1 MTAICVSG
9 ALMTAFEQPRE
20 DKAAVEKREAARAER
35 VEKLLARI
43 CKASPLGKKI
53 VESAVN
59 RGICIGIES
68 DMGNCLGVYTPS
80 VKYVALDEKAPDAK
94 LLSTIVHEC
103 RHSEQ
108 NPMRDHSYSVYS
120 NVAEVRALEADA
132 MAHECAAVYQMRKA
146 EPDTYAAFCN
156 RHGGMMKAYEASFE
170 KDKDADKAKSEAF
183 KAWYDHASY
192 VENYDRSVVDFMEMG
207 KLYSGAYKKEI
218 TPKQLSGEFG
228 YVNEAFFASARAN
241 TVSEKTAKNAAVV
254 ERGHIR
260 HALKLF
266 GRSKIKTSADY
277 FYVRDANGNVEPP
290 KRQQVNP
297 AMTKALANGAC
308 RS

>member
-1 MTAICVSG
+1 MTAIFVSG
-9 ALMTAFEQPRE
+9 ALMTAFDQPQQS
-20 DKAAVEKREAARAER
+20 AAEIEKREAARAER
-35 VEKLLARI
+35 VEKLIARI

-53 VESAVN
+53 VESAIE
-59 RGICIGIES
+59 RGVCIGI
-68 DMGNCLGVYTPS
+68 DGDKGNCLGSYMPS
-80 VKYVALDEKAPDAK
+80 MKYVSLDEKAPDAK
-94 LLSTIVHEC
+94 LLSTIIHEC

-108 NPMRDHSYSVYS
+108 TPTHNHSYSVYS
-120 NVAEVRALEADA
+120 NIAEVRALEADA

-146 EPDTYAAFCN
+146 EPATYAAFCE

-170 KDKDADKAKSEAF
+170 HDKDMTKAKSEAF

-218 TPKQLSGEFG
+218 TPKQLSEEFG
-228 YVNEAFFASARAN
+228 YVDETFFASARAN
-241 TVSEKTAKNAAVV
+241 TVSEKTAKNTAAV

-266 GRSKIKTSADY
+266 DRSKIKTSADY
-277 FYVRDANGNVEPP
+277 FYVRGTDGKVEPP
-290 KRQQVNP
+290 KRRRFGVVAAR
-297 AMTKALANGAC
+297 AMTDKG
-308 RS
+308 R

>member
-1 MTAICVSG
+1 MAAIFVSG
-9 ALMTAFEQPRE
+9 ALMTTFDQPQQS
-20 DKAAVEKREAARAER
+20 AAEIEKREAARAER
-35 VEKLLARI
+35 VEKLVARI

-53 VESAVN
+53 VESAIE
-59 RGICIGIES
+59 RGISIGI
-68 DMGNCLGVYTPS
+68 DGDKGNCLGCYVPS
-80 VKYVALDEKAPDAK
+80 MKYVSLDEKASDAK
-94 LLSTIVHEC
+94 LISTIVHEC

-146 EPDTYAAFCN
+146 EPDTYAAFCD

-170 KDKDADKAKSEAF
+170 KDKNADKAKSEAF

-218 TPKQLSGEFG
+218 TPKQLSEEFG
-228 YVNEAFFASARAN
+228 YVDGAFFDSARAN
-241 TVSEKTAKNAAVV
+241 TVSEKTATNAAKV
-254 ERGHIR
+254 ERAHVR
-260 HALKLF
+260 HVLKLF
-266 GRSKIKTSADY
+266 NRSKIKTSADY
-277 FYVRDANGNVEPP
+277 FYVRGTDGKVEPP
-290 KRQQVNP
+290 KRRRFDVVAAK
-297 AMTKALANGAC
+297 AMTDKG
-308 RS
+308 R

>member
-1 MTAICVSG
+1 MTAIFVSG
-9 ALMTAFEQPRE
+9 ALMTTFEQPRE

-59 RGICIGIES
+59 RGICIGMEGN
-68 DMGNCLGVYTPS
+68 MGNCLGVYTPS

-108 NPMRDHSYSVYS
+108 NPIRDHSYSVYS

-146 EPDTYAAFCN
+146 EPDTYAAFCD

-228 YVNEAFFASARAN
+228 YVDEAFFASARAN

-290 KRQQVNP
+290 KRQQLNP
-297 AMTKALANGAC
+297 AVAKALANGG
-308 RS
+308 R